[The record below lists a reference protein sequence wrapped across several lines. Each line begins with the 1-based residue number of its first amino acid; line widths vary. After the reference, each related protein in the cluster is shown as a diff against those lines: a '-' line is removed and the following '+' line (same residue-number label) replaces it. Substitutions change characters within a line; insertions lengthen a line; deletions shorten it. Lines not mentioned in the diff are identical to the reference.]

1 MSRKMSDSHGGFNDV
16 IGFALLAA
24 ALLLLVSQWSFDRH
38 DISFL
43 YKSAEAKTIIH
54 NWIGLIGAYLAWFSF
69 LAFGVVAY
77 LLPVLLALFGIAYFL
92 NFFSYLRERL
102 AWSLIGAVVL
112 VISLTGCCY
121 ILDEAHWMGR
131 VRESIGSQ
139 SAGGWLGYASYGQ
152 TANYNFGFSLLG
164 PIGATIVYATLVLIS
179 LLFLTNFRLG
189 DWIRAV
195 VKREE
200 AGEAGVKTEEE
211 KALEQRRR
219 DLDERAKKLQEEVA
233 RSGLGADMQPVP
245 EPTVRD
251 LSVPQMKSAGPR
263 VRKTTFPA
271 NRDAAPAP
279 PPAGD
284 GAESAAAAAKAVP
297 AATTEEV
304 LGKKPE
310 EKPQER
316 SEEPKAV
323 EGPADAGLEKGEA
336 EKGEAEGKDEPK
348 AEAEVK
354 ITGLPQRKPRA
365 KKPKPIT
372 VAQTPLIGNY
382 QLPTVDFLQQPDM
395 TVKPTESREEL
406 MANARLMQQTL
417 AQFDIEVSLGDI
429 TKGPT
434 ITRYEL
440 HPAPGVKLEKI
451 SALSN
456 NIAAALKA
464 ERIHILAPVPG
475 KSSVGVEVPNAVKT
489 KVIMRDLLES
499 EEWRTTKAK
508 IPLALGKD

>member
-1 MSRKMSDSHGGFNDV
+1 MTRSGDSGRALFVAGSAIAETVRSGIALQPTIQFSTSIFNFELAAVNCYAPVMSRKMSDSHNGFNDV

-24 ALLLLVSQWSFDRH
+24 ALLLLVSQWTFDRH

-112 VISLTGCCY
+112 VISLTGCCH
-121 ILDEAHWMGR
+121 ILDEGHWMGR

-200 AGEAGVKTEEE
+200 GHEALGKTEEE

-219 DLDERAKKLQEEVA
+219 ELDERAKKLQEEVA

-251 LSVPQMKSAGPR
+251 LSVPQAKFAGPR
-263 VRKTTFPA
+263 VRKTTLPG
-271 NRDAAPAP
+271 NREAAPAP
-279 PPAGD
+279 PAM
-284 GAESAAAAAKAVP
+284 ARRVP
-297 AATTEEV
+297 
-304 LGKKPE
+304 LQRQSPPQPRKRFWGKSRRKEPRNPKRSRGRRAPPLKR
-310 EKPQER
+310 EK
-316 SEEPKAV
+316 
-323 EGPADAGLEKGEA
+323 
-336 EKGEAEGKDEPK
+336 
-348 AEAEVK
+348 
-354 ITGLPQRKPRA
+354 A
-365 KKPKPIT
+365 KKGKLRERMSQRQSRKSKSP
-372 VAQTPLIGNY
+372 A
-382 QLPTVDFLQQPDM
+382 FLN
-395 TVKPTESREEL
+395 
-406 MANARLMQQTL
+406 ANPGRRSPNP
-417 AQFDIEVSLGDI
+417 SLW
-429 TKGPT
+429 P
-434 ITRYEL
+434 R
-440 HPAPGVKLEKI
+440 
-451 SALSN
+451 
-456 NIAAALKA
+456 
-464 ERIHILAPVPG
+464 R
-475 KSSVGVEVPNAVKT
+475 
-489 KVIMRDLLES
+489 R
-499 EEWRTTKAK
+499 
-508 IPLALGKD
+508 